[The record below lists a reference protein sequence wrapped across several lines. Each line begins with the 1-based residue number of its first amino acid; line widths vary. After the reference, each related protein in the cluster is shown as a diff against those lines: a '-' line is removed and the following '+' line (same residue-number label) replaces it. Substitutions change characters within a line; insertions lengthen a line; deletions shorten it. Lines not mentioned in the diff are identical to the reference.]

1 MVSSFR
7 VGHKQKLCAMF
18 EASPWIKLTESSR
31 ICKWKMLCTHDL
43 TSIRPDDI
51 NDIDDI
57 IQIDDTM
64 ILIILASF

>member
-1 MVSSFR
+1 MEDVPICEVR
-7 VGHKQKLCAMF
+7 KLM
-18 EASPWIKLTESSR
+18 
-31 ICKWKMLCTHDL
+31 MMCTHDL